1 MRVNC
6 ARFLSDRMV
15 FDHLLNK
22 IPRLR
27 THNAKEEVM
36 NVEQID
42 WKLDEEYRGTSRKLS
57 ELSAK
62 AKQVDQRTAQLQQ
75 QVTEIEQQRIQV
87 RASILLGEAVDSDAS
102 SLDKTLA
109 HKRQE
114 LHNLE
119 DEKMATAI
127 ALEKMQSA
135 LQQAET
141 AAKKQVGQ
149 QLADVYRD
157 LVADLEESLKVAIE
171 NNEKVQRVHRLASKQ
186 DLLAALAGDPAQKI
200 LLRNVAVNYLNG
212 VALKEWR
219 AAASHVLQFKTHIA
233 MKAQIREDAH
243 DYID

>member
-1 MRVNC
+1 
-6 ARFLSDRMV
+6 
-15 FDHLLNK
+15 
-22 IPRLR
+22 
-27 THNAKEEVM
+27 M

-42 WKLDEEYRGTSRKLS
+42 WKLDDEYQGTSRKLS
-57 ELSAK
+57 ELSAR
-62 AKQVDQRTAQLQQ
+62 AKEVERRRAQLLQ
-75 QVTEIEQQRIQV
+75 QVTEVEQQRIEV
-87 RASILLGEAVDSDAS
+87 RANILLGEAVDSDAS

-119 DEKMATAI
+119 GEMAATAI
-127 ALEKMQSA
+127 ALQKLQAA
-135 LQQAET
+135 LHQAET

-149 QLADVYRD
+149 QLADVYQD
-157 LVADLEESLKVAIE
+157 LVADLEGSLKVAIE

-219 AAASHVLQFKTHIA
+219 AAASHILQRKT
-233 MKAQIREDAH
+233 REDAH
-243 DYID
+243 DDID